1 MKMPVVLLPAVLVLF
16 GAAAAAHAQSGTITF
31 NGRVTS
37 TTCEVSFN
45 GVIGND
51 PQIRL
56 PTVSAAS
63 LKAGQSAGRT
73 PVNVHIEGDDPV
85 CMEGGVR
92 VQLNPANR
100 SRLRNGRLANEA
112 LAVDG
117 TNAVV
122 GLRDA
127 NDTLINLATAWT
139 SPVRNPGGNGSDI
152 SFFAEYYADGAD
164 AIAGVFQAPLE
175 YTLLYP

>member
-56 PTVSAAS
+56 PTVSAARS
-63 LKAGQSAGRT
+63 KRGRAQDGRPSMCTLKAMIRSAWRG
-73 PVNVHIEGDDPV
+73 
-85 CMEGGVR
+85 
-92 VQLNPANR
+92 A
-100 SRLRNGRLANEA
+100 S
-112 LAVDG
+112 
-117 TNAVV
+117 
-122 GLRDA
+122 
-127 NDTLINLATAWT
+127 
-139 SPVRNPGGNGSDI
+139 GS
-152 SFFAEYYADGAD
+152 S
-164 AIAGVFQAPLE
+164 
-175 YTLLYP
+175 